1 MKNRLVILGAG
12 ESGVGAA
19 LLAKQK
25 EFDVFVSDSGFI
37 APAHKEELVSHA
49 IDFEEGAHTKEKIL
63 NAVRALLF
71 SGIRAI
77 VNSVPNKIFLLLH
90 WLLRE

>member
-25 EFDVFVSDSGFI
+25 EFDLLSKVPARRLDFVD
-37 APAHKEELVSHA
+37 
-49 IDFEEGAHTKEKIL
+49 
-63 NAVRALLF
+63 
-71 SGIRAI
+71 
-77 VNSVPNKIFLLLH
+77 LLL
-90 WLLRE
+90 EAF